1 MLAGHRMRA
10 KRRTRARGGVRRR
23 HYNGVITGNTAMA
36 GDELY
41 DKRRGQRMLLTKWIK
56 IYNSTDDE
64 GEREKAAR
72 KLADVLAW
80 AESVGMSRAEIAED
94 RDVPH
99 RAVEL
104 LEAGEGVGSPA
115 DDSELR
121 EAIRDVEASVDTNS
135 VTRIGVGSGS
145 VYAYGYNC
153 APDRLKIGRSDGN
166 VVRRIAE
173 QISTSTPDRPV
184 LHLVVATTNPGA
196 LERTLHGA
204 MALRD
209 WKVDGGGK
217 EWYRT
222 TVAEIVEIYHA
233 LLGELPTPTL
243 PDR

>member
-1 MLAGHRMRA
+1 
-10 KRRTRARGGVRRR
+10 
-23 HYNGVITGNTAMA
+23 MA

-80 AESVGMSRAEIAED
+80 AGSVGMSPAEIAED

-99 RAVEL
+99 RAMEL
-104 LEAGEGVGSPA
+104 LAAGEGIGSPA
-115 DDSELR
+115 DESELR
-121 EAIRDVEASVDTNS
+121 EAANEVESSVDTSS
-135 VTRIGVGSGS
+135 VTRLGAGTGS
-145 VYAYGYNC
+145 VYAYGYKC
-153 APDRLKIGRSDGN
+153 APDRLKIGRSDGD

-184 LHLVVATTNPGA
+184 LHLVLATSNPGA

-204 MALRD
+204 LALRD
-209 WKVDGGGK
+209 RKVDGGGK
-217 EWYRT
+217 EWYRAT
-222 TVAEIVEIYHA
+222 IAEIVAIYQA
-233 LLGELPTPTL
+233 VLGEPTI
-243 PDR
+243 PDHQ